1 MRDSRHA
8 PQTAISITR
17 RASPR
22 CTAGNNRQAVF
33 YEEQDYAAYLNWLR
47 EGATRYSCAIH
58 AYVLMTNHVHV
69 LLTPEREDCISRLMQ
84 YLGRHYVLYI
94 NHKYGRSGTLWEG
107 RYKASLVQEEDYLL
121 ACYRYI
127 ELNPVRAEMVEDP
140 GQYRWSS
147 YGHNAQGQA
156 DALITPHL
164 LYNALGRD
172 GEERQSAYQGLF
184 KAHVDED
191 KMTAIRESWRT
202 GTPLGNDRS
211 KAEVEAALG
220 RKVGQAK

>member
-1 MRDSRHA
+1 M
-8 PQTAISITR
+8 
-17 RASPR
+17 
-22 CTAGNNRQAVF
+22 
-33 YEEQDYAAYLNWLR
+33 
-47 EGATRYSCAIH
+47 
-58 AYVLMTNHVHV
+58 
-69 LLTPEREDCISRLMQ
+69 
-84 YLGRHYVLYI
+84 
-94 NHKYGRSGTLWEG
+94 
-107 RYKASLVQEEDYLL
+107 QEEDYLL

-156 DALITPHL
+156 DALITPHI

-202 GTPLGNDRS
+202 GTPLGNDRF

-220 RKVGQAK
+220 RKVGQAKRGRPRNKEEPNKGL